1 MFGYAFDIVE
11 ASAVFVFA
19 GERAEDSDFER
30 YIAAF
35 QSLDAKAVGRDS
47 PIAVIMTGG
56 DHLLPNAIWRK
67 RIAQAASK
75 LRSNPLMIVVSA
87 SMLARGIVQ
96 AIQWINPLPFDA
108 AAARSFEEAVAVGE
122 KRRRKPL
129 PELRKLLAEAEA
141 NAVRSSGHLRTGSG

>member
-11 ASAVFVFA
+11 ATAVFVFA

-35 QSLDAKAVGRDS
+35 QSLDAKATGRDS
-47 PIAVIMTGG
+47 PIAIIMTGG
-56 DHLLPNAIWRK
+56 DHLLPNAVWRK
-67 RIAQAASK
+67 RIAQAASR

-108 AAARSFEEAVAVGE
+108 AAARTFDEAVVLGE
-122 KRRRKPL
+122 KRRGKPL
-129 PELRKLLAEAEA
+129 PELRKLLPAAEE
-141 NAVRSSGHLRTGSG
+141 NAARASGHLRTGSG